1 MEGKAGYGTL
11 TRGQA
16 DWLPSSL
23 WEMSLET
30 TRVERIS
37 EHSFGRHLLPRSQLI
52 LLTTFLALS
61 YSLTASHHSW
71 I

>member
-1 MEGKAGYGTL
+1 MEGKVGYGTL

-30 TRVERIS
+30 TRVERTS

-52 LLTTFLALS
+52 LLTLF
-61 YSLTASHHSW
+61 
-71 I
+71 